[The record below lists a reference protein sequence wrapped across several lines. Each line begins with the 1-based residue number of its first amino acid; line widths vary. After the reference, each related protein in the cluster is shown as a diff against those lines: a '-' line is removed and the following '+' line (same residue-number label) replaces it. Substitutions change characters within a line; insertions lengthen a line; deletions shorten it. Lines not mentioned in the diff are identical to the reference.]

1 MAYFRIEDSCSTLTI
16 VKVEKEKSMNEKK
29 VKPFGLKDK
38 IGYMFGDFGND
49 FTFMFSSTFLMVF
62 YTKVLGISGAA
73 VGTLF
78 LVARFVDA
86 VTDIT
91 MGRIVD
97 KCKPGKD
104 GKFKRWI
111 RIMAGPVALASFL
124 MYQSALADASM
135 AVKYVYMYVTYILW
149 GSICYTG
156 INIPYGSMASAIT
169 DVPEE
174 RTSLSTFRSIGATLA
189 NLIIGVGGPMLVY
202 ATDENGAQVIRGGG
216 NIFPILA
223 GIFSVC
229 AILCYIICY
238 KCTTERV
245 KIEKDP
251 NEPKITL
258 ADTVK
263 AIFTSRALLGIVAAA
278 IFLLLSSLLLG
289 SINNY
294 LYTDYFGSSRALS
307 TYNLITMVC
316 SLLLATV
323 VGAISKTFGKK
334 ESAAA
339 TTAFS
344 GIVFLLLG
352 FLHVT
357 NVWVFVVA
365 AAIGYIGVNYFN
377 MVIWANLTDVIDDIE
392 VQARERQ
399 DGVVYG
405 VYSFARKIGQALAGG
420 LGGYA
425 LTMIA
430 YDEKAV
436 TQTQEVLNGL
446 YNLGTFVPGILF
458 PLVAAM
464 LTFVYPLSKKRVN
477 QNAEILRERRKKQE
491 QGK

>member
-1 MAYFRIEDSCSTLTI
+1 MKGTNTR
-16 VKVEKEKSMNEKK
+16 
-29 VKPFGLKDK
+29 PFGLRDK

-78 LVARFVDA
+78 LVARCVDA
-86 VTDIT
+86 VTDVT

-97 KCKPGKD
+97 SSKPGKD

-135 AVKYVYMYVTYILW
+135 TVKYIYMYVTYILW

-174 RTSLSTFRSIGATLA
+174 RTSLSTFRSLGATLA
-189 NLIIGVGGPMLVY
+189 NLIIGVGGPMLIY
-202 ATDENGAQVIRGGG
+202 ASDENGAQVIRNGGD
-216 NIFPILA
+216 IFPLLA

-229 AILCYIICY
+229 SILCYIICY

-258 ADTVK
+258 GDTVK

-289 SINNY
+289 SVNNF
-294 LYTDYFGSSRALS
+294 LYTDYFGSSKALS
-307 TYNLITMVC
+307 TYNLITMIC
-316 SLLLATV
+316 SLLLAIV
-323 VGAISKTFGKK
+323 VGAISKKFGKK

-339 TTAFS
+339 ATAFT
-344 GIVFLLLG
+344 GIVFLVLG
-352 FLHVT
+352 FLRIDD
-357 NVWVFVVA
+357 VWVYVA
-365 AAIGYIGVNYFN
+365 ISAIGFIGVNYFN

-392 VQARERQ
+392 VRARERQ

-420 LGGYA
+420 LGGFA
-425 LTMIA
+425 LTAIA
-430 YDEKAV
+430 YDENAV
-436 TQTQEVLNGL
+436 SQTKEVLDGL
-446 YNLGTFVPGILF
+446 YNLGTFVPGVIFLC
-458 PLVAAM
+458 VAAM
-464 LTFVYPLSKKRVN
+464 LAFVYPLSKSRVEK
-477 QNAEILRERRKKQE
+477 NAEILRKRRKQLETK
-491 QGK
+491 